1 MPFISKEELD
11 AMADKIAKEL
21 GLGSE
26 EFRRGHEELMQ
37 MINEAEKRQRETRA
51 QPRQMMDCEDVMAAL
66 SVSESAAY
74 KIIRRLNEELKAA
87 NYITVR
93 GKVSRA
99 YFEKRI
105 YGVSANE

>member
-11 AMADKIAKEL
+11 AMADKIAEEL

-37 MINEAEKRQRETRA
+37 MIDEAERRQREAR
-51 QPRQMMDCEDVMAAL
+51 QPRQMMGCEDVMEAL
-66 SVSESAAY
+66 GVSKELSY
-74 KIIRRLNEELKAA
+74 KIIRQLNEELKAA
-87 NYITVR
+87 NYLTVR

-99 YFEKRI
+99 YFEKRT
-105 YGVSANE
+105 YGASINE

>member
-1 MPFISKEELD
+1 MPFVSKEELD

-37 MINEAEKRQRETRA
+37 MIDEAERRQREARV

>member
-1 MPFISKEELD
+1 
-11 AMADKIAKEL
+11 MADKIAKEL

-37 MINEAEKRQRETRA
+37 MIDEAERRQREARA

>member
-37 MINEAEKRQRETRA
+37 MIDEAERRQREARA

>member
-11 AMADKIAKEL
+11 AMADKIAEEL
-21 GLGSE
+21 GLGNE

-37 MINEAEKRQRETRA
+37 MIDEAERRQREARA
-51 QPRQMMDCEDVMAAL
+51 QPRQMMGYEDVMEAL
-66 SVSESAAY
+66 GVSKSSSY
-74 KIIRRLNEELKAA
+74 KIIRQLNEELSKA
-87 NYITVR
+87 NYLTVK

>member
-1 MPFISKEELD
+1 MPFVSKEELD
-11 AMADKIAKEL
+11 AMAHKIAKEL

-37 MINEAEKRQRETRA
+37 MIDEAERRQREART

-105 YGVSANE
+105 YEVSANE